1 MTHMR
6 TFKNII
12 IVFFLF
18 VCQCSYATMYGVFYG
33 ANIDGLECPEN
44 DMTDLAELYRKNNGN
59 VLLLNGGGVTKQIV
73 LDCLKIQSKQAKEDD
88 ILIFAYSG
96 HGNDGIIQCGLD
108 ESISFEEIKN
118 ITNISKAKRKV
129 FIISSCYSGTFSRHG
144 KISIPSD
151 GSVIAI
157 TASQP
162 NEEAYEQALDRNS
175 ILFKHLLN
183 GLKGKADK
191 NDDGRIVAKELY
203 DYLSHKIKRIQHPMM
218 VGKFNDSM
226 LLYTYKPM
234 GQNKAHETHQN
245 QESIISSP
253 NTFEANRETGNGL
266 KSDSKKHLSIT
277 IFGIGGFVLVILVIC
292 FFKTILGWVVGF
304 FCQRRY

>member
-1 MTHMR
+1 
-6 TFKNII
+6 
-12 IVFFLF
+12 
-18 VCQCSYATMYGVFYG
+18 MYGVFYG

-59 VLLLNGGGVTKQIV
+59 VLLLKGGGVTKQIV
-73 LDCLKIQSKQAKEDD
+73 LDCLKTQSKQAKEGD

-108 ESISFEEIKN
+108 ESISFGEIKN
-118 ITNISKAKRKV
+118 IVNISKAKRKV
-129 FIISSCYSGTFSRHG
+129 FIISSCYSGTFGKHG
-144 KISIPSD
+144 RVNIPSN

-183 GLKGKADK
+183 GLKGKADE

-203 DYLSHKIKRIQHPMM
+203 DYLSQKIKRIQHPMM

-234 GQNKAHETHQN
+234 NQNKAHEASQI
-245 QESIISSP
+245 QGPIISPP
-253 NTFEANRETGNGL
+253 NTFEANRKAGNGL
-266 KSDSKKHLSIT
+266 KTDSEKPLSIS
-277 IFGIGGFVLVILVIC
+277 IFGIGGFVIAILFIC
-292 FFKTILGWVVGF
+292 FFKKILEWVVGI